1 MDGLCAIGGDGT
13 MHEIINGML
22 KGRIKKLLPIGLIT
36 GGTGNSFMHDLN
48 CLDPVLA
55 AKKIVKN
62 SLRPID
68 IAEVKY
74 GEKNKII
81 YSFNI
86 HTGVSPLMQ
95 MQGQRKCVG

>member
-1 MDGLCAIGGDGT
+1 
-13 MHEIINGML
+13 
-22 KGRIKKLLPIGLIT
+22 
-36 GGTGNSFMHDLN
+36 MHDLN

-74 GEKNKII
+74 GRKIRLFTLLI
-81 YSFNI
+81 LLA
-86 HTGVSPLMQ
+86 GVSPLMQ